1 MITSL
6 HATPLCAPRP
16 AGRSGKRRHR
26 VSLLGSLTL
35 GVALA
40 ACPAAVAQDDGDDP
54 ADAPRAAAEAGRGA
68 AWAKIEQDVE
78 KNLKEVL
85 RAPGGLDA
93 AARTFI
99 TEKAV
104 PQLANEANRGM
115 LDRIRRRVREIFLA
129 GITDDRTFDDASKAI
144 ADAALAVVRDT
155 ASGCDAISSWPGA
168 MFIEWIGEMLSVV
181 AGIGISVAPGI
192 ALAWWMRDESQSF
205 AAIAPVGCF
214 LLFPVVFLSL
224 LENESAFDALSLP
237 VLRSLVTAAAGW
249 CGFYTTSVMLVAAAV
264 VVVATAQA
272 ADGRVALVATA
283 LVASIVW
290 LVYFRLLGRLA
301 WYCTDRAA
309 AAERVATS
317 GEDAVAPRAERP
329 DDAAPE

>member
-1 MITSL
+1 MAAERPSELIGTPGLGPASGPRFDFPMTQRRARPRL
-6 HATPLCAPRP
+6 VLPRRPFLDGTLSFPFSAGARGRTLLLAATAT
-16 AGRSGKRRHR
+16 A
-26 VSLLGSLTL
+26 
-35 GVALA
+35 VAL
-40 ACPAAVAQDDGDDP
+40 
-54 ADAPRAAAEAGRGA
+54 
-68 AWAKIEQDVE
+68 
-78 KNLKEVL
+78 L
-85 RAPGGLDA
+85 
-93 AARTFI
+93 
-99 TEKAV
+99 
-104 PQLANEANRGM
+104 
-115 LDRIRRRVREIFLA
+115 VRETIDLVGSGDGRRQVIGAMFTILSVLA
-129 GITDDRTFDDASKAI
+129 TVGWLAYASAC
-144 ADAALAVVRDT
+144 ALAVVRDT

-168 MFIEWIGEMLSVV
+168 MFVEWIGEMLSVV
-181 AGIGISVAPGI
+181 AGIGISAAPGI
-192 ALAWWMRDESQSF
+192 ALAWWVRDGSQSF

-301 WYCTDRAA
+301 WYCADRAA